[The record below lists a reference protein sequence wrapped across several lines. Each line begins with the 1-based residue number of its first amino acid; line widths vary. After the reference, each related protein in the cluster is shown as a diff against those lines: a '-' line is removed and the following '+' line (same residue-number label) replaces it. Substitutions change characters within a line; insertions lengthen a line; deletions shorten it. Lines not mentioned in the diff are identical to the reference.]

1 MKYFTGIYW
10 RGEKVWIREPW
21 FTLIP
26 LLTLIG
32 IGGIVYLIIK

>member
-1 MKYFTGIYW
+1 MKYCIGEWKGKPIY
-10 RGEKVWIREPW
+10 VREPW
-21 FTLIP
+21 FTLVP